1 MPNKVKKDL
10 AKRRQNLLHLVLE
23 LREVE
28 VLILRCQGALLPA
41 EALEELQVALAL
53 IVSFESWDVL
63 KGLRHGI
70 DQSET

>member
-1 MPNKVKKDL
+1 M
-10 AKRRQNLLHLVLE
+10 LE

-53 IVSFESWDVL
+53 VVRFESWDVL
-63 KGLRHGI
+63 KGLRHDIG
-70 DQSET
+70 QSET